1 MKHML
6 GQVYSSA
13 IVESVLVPHS
23 KDVCILSVNL
33 KKAWNEKSYGFDR
46 WKWLQKVWLW
56 KQPHVP
62 FDEFKEK
69 INVEYA
75 REVQWNCKGNRFIK

>member
-1 MKHML
+1 ML

-33 KKAWNEKSYGFDR
+33 KKA
-46 WKWLQKVWLW
+46 
-56 KQPHVP
+56 
-62 FDEFKEK
+62 
-69 INVEYA
+69 
-75 REVQWNCKGNRFIK
+75 